1 MSQSDPFDP
10 FTSDR
15 TIIKPSPANRRARVD
30 TAASAAS
37 AAPETLL
44 VDALFSAEGAPNA
57 LLGVAAP
64 LLQLGRRLRAMPA
77 CANPGATRD
86 AIARAV
92 QQFDTVARA
101 AGAPNEHVIA
111 ARYVLCTYLD
121 EAASGTPW
129 GAGVWSSQSLL
140 VMFHNETS
148 GGEKVFQ
155 LLSRLATE
163 PRKHLPLLELM
174 HVVLALGFQGRYQLR
189 NDGQQQLAAL
199 RRRLL
204 TLIQKE
210 RGEPEREL
218 SQHWAGVVRRA
229 RATDALPL
237 WVVGA
242 AIAALLTLV
251 FVGLL
256 MLLNRMSDPVF
267 TSLAALRAPTPKP
280 LVVRQAARPRLAE
293 FLAPEIKAGQ
303 VSVDDRVDRSVVTIR
318 GDGFFEP
325 GSAEVAERVKPLLAS
340 IAAALNKVNGNV
352 LVTGH
357 TDSRPIVSVR
367 YPSNWQ
373 LSQERADS
381 VKDLLATTVSIDRL
395 KAEGRGDAEPVAP
408 NDSPAGRS
416 RNRRVEI
423 TLFARPAS

>member
-1 MSQSDPFDP
+1 MNQNDPFDP

-15 TIIKPSPANRRARVD
+15 TIIKPSPANRRGRMD
-30 TAASAAS
+30 P
-37 AAPETLL
+37 AAPATTAVPEAQP
-44 VDALFSAEGAPNA
+44 VDALFAAEGTPNA

-64 LLQLGRRLRAMPA
+64 LLQLGQRLRAMPA
-77 CANPGATRD
+77 CANPAATRD

-92 QQFDTVARA
+92 QQFDTEARA

-111 ARYVLCTYLD
+111 ARYVMCTYLD

-129 GAGVWSSQSLL
+129 GAGVWNSQSLL

-155 LLSRLATE
+155 LLSRLAAE
-163 PRKHLPLLELM
+163 PRKHLPLLELIY
-174 HVVLALGFQGRYQLR
+174 VAVALGFQGRYQLLG
-189 NDGQQQLAAL
+189 DGQQQLTAL
-199 RRRLL
+199 RRRLQ

-210 RGEPEREL
+210 RGEPERDL
-218 SQHWAGVVRRA
+218 SPHWAGVVRRA
-229 RATDALPL
+229 SVSDALPL

-256 MLLNRMSDPVF
+256 MALNRASDPVF

-280 LVVRQAARPRLAE
+280 LVVRQASRPRLAE

-325 GSAEVAERVKPLLAS
+325 GSADVADRVKPLLAR
-340 IAAALNKVNGNV
+340 IALALSKVDGKV

-357 TDSRPIVSVR
+357 TDSQPIISVR

-373 LSQERADS
+373 LSQDRAVS
-381 VKDLLATTVSIDRL
+381 VKDLLATTISMDRL

-408 NDSPAGRS
+408 NDSAAGRA

-423 TLFARPAS
+423 TLYARPGS